1 MESRSSSS
9 GLGEPA
15 AGQLSQTRGR
25 GLLAPVLAAALPWH
39 ALGAPGTLAR
49 AERTAA
55 PTASSVRPW
64 SGAPRSGFRY
74 PSAAMQITTSPAPKS
89 TILVEV
95 EVPAERLAQAVGEA
109 TRALSRRTKVPG
121 FRPGKA
127 PRGVL
132 EAVLGHGAVL
142 EEAVDRLVQ
151 SSYRDALIEKEILPL
166 TNADVEIVQAEEGK
180 PLIFKATVPIRP
192 EVALGDYTNF
202 NFRPEIETTDEH
214 KVDKVIEELRDQNAS
229 LSPVEDRGA
238 KKGDYAVIKYEGTR
252 DGVPFE
258 GGSAERMPLI
268 IGEDRLIPGFEDEL
282 VGLTVG
288 DTKGFDITFP
298 ADYGEESLAGQKA
311 HFEVEVRE
319 LREKI
324 LPDPDDDFA
333 RSMGDFTDLANLRE
347 EVKKRLERNALDKAR
362 HTFSDQIIEYAIAN
376 ATIDL
381 PDVLVEQE
389 VEVMHDEFRSALAR
403 QGISDEAYAKVSGK
417 THEELHADFRPDAEK
432 RVKVLLVLSKIAEVE
447 NLTIGDADVDA
458 EIAKGKERYAGDQK
472 LTKYFESERGRNY
485 IRSTLRRSRVVE
497 KLVDDWLAAHP
508 EHPAIPHVE
517 DGPAD
522 TIDDDQAR
530 SVAAVG
536 ATDPGSILDPDGHD
550 HDHSDHHHHSDH
562 DHDHDPAESGEP
574 APAG

>member
-1 MESRSSSS
+1 
-9 GLGEPA
+9 
-15 AGQLSQTRGR
+15 
-25 GLLAPVLAAALPWH
+25 
-39 ALGAPGTLAR
+39 
-49 AERTAA
+49 
-55 PTASSVRPW
+55 
-64 SGAPRSGFRY
+64 
-74 PSAAMQITTSPAPKS
+74 MQITTTPAPKS

-95 EVPAERLAQAVGEA
+95 EVPAERLTQAVGEA

-151 SSYRDALIEKEILPL
+151 SAYRDALIEKEILPL

-192 EVALGDYTNF
+192 EVQLGDYRNF
-202 NFRPEIETTDEH
+202 NFRPEIETTDAP

-229 LSPVEDRGA
+229 LSPVEERGA

-258 GGSAERMPLI
+258 GGAAERMPLI

-282 VGLTVG
+282 VGLSVG

-298 ADYGEESLAGQKA
+298 ADYGEESLAGQAA
-311 HFEVEVRE
+311 HFEVELRE

-324 LPDPDDDFA
+324 LPEADDDFA

-347 EVKKRLERNALDKAR
+347 EVEKRLKRNALDKAR
-362 HTFSDQIIEYAIAN
+362 HTFSDAIIEYAVAN

-389 VEVMHDEFRSALAR
+389 VEVMHDEFRSAMAR
-403 QGISDEAYAKVSGK
+403 QGISEEAYAKVSGK
-417 THEELHADFRPDAEK
+417 SHEDLHNDFRPDAEK
-432 RVKVLLVLSKIAEVE
+432 RVKVLLVLSKIAEAE
-447 NLTIGDADVDA
+447 GLEISDADVDA
-458 EIAKGKERYAGDQK
+458 EVARGRERYAGDQK
-472 LTKYFESERGRNY
+472 LAKYFESERGRNY

-508 EHPAIPHVE
+508 DHPAIPHVE

-522 TIDDDQAR
+522 VDDDQAR
-530 SVAAVG
+530 SVASVG
-536 ATDPGSILDPDGHD
+536 ATDPGSILASDGHD
-550 HDHSDHHHHSDH
+550 HGDDAGADDHAGHAHDH
-562 DHDHDPAESGEP
+562 DHDHAATDEP